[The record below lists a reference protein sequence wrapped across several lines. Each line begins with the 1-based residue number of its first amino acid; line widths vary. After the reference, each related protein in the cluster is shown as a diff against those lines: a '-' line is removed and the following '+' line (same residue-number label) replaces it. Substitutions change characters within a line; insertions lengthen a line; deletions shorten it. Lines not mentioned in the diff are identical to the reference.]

1 MEIEHNIFSGLGNM
15 ENARTAGVDAEASSK
30 SCSGEKVLVQEG
42 PEDEMDPNVIA
53 SLNGINII
61 PVLGNLQTLSKQKY
75 QDRLDYVFLSQHT
88 AHWLGNQEFKSAL
101 GDQAIIEV
109 ETGKFVYQLKEMDQ
123 EKLVEKIM
131 SIAEENGFVK
141 DEVDG
146 KENDLMHNTIRFKK
160 QV

>member
-1 MEIEHNIFSGLGNM
+1 MQ
-15 ENARTAGVDAEASSK
+15 NARTAGVDAEASST
-30 SCSGEKVLVQEG
+30 SCSGEQALQEG
-42 PEDEMDPNVIA
+42 AEDKMDPNVIA
-53 SLNGINII
+53 ALNGINII

-75 QDRLDYVFLSQHT
+75 QDRFDYVFLSQHT
-88 AHWLGNQEFKSAL
+88 AHWLGNEEFKSAL

-109 ETGKFVYQLKEMDQ
+109 ETGKFVYQLKAKDEL
-123 EKLVEKIM
+123 KLVEKIM

-146 KENDLMHNTIRFKK
+146 EEENDLIHNTIRFKK

>member
-15 ENARTAGVDAEASSK
+15 ENARTAGVDAEVSSK
-30 SCSGEKVLVQEG
+30 SCSGKQALQEG

-75 QDRLDYVFLSQHT
+75 QDRFDYVFLSQHT
-88 AHWLGNQEFKSAL
+88 AHWLGNQEFKAAL

-109 ETGKFVYQLKEMDQ
+109 ETGKFVYQLKEKDQ
-123 EKLVEKIM
+123 LQLVEKIM
-131 SIAEENGFVK
+131 SIAEENGFGK

-146 KENDLMHNTIRFKK
+146 EENDLMRNTIRFKK
-160 QV
+160 HV